1 MSKEERLP
9 TCTTTERCV
18 CEVQTARCTRRAST
32 SPRWTFKLH
41 VLPPSPHPRPMVDC
55 ARRCWS
61 PPRSPCRETGKH
73 VATAVLG
80 VGDTWVCGRTRI
92 GSLLVSSW
100 QCNGTQR
107 CTSARRRGDSK
118 RYERQPRLHLLCAPG
133 SHRYDTLT
141 LSPSH
146 PTTHHPVDR
155 RACASASQSASGAK
169 LAGAST
175 LVGTLHARSAQ
186 WINRIQLHV
195 ITITHNRHMPCPPS
209 GRTPQ
214 RHLGGWWRIILRE
227 SPVNSAFLVTEVLH
241 RSYALFSP
249 AHLAVASIRTLR

>member
-1 MSKEERLP
+1 M
-9 TCTTTERCV
+9 
-18 CEVQTARCTRRAST
+18 
-32 SPRWTFKLH
+32 
-41 VLPPSPHPRPMVDC
+41 
-55 ARRCWS
+55 
-61 PPRSPCRETGKH
+61 
-73 VATAVLG
+73 
-80 VGDTWVCGRTRI
+80 CGRTRI
-92 GSLLVSSW
+92 GSLLVSSC
-100 QCNGTQR
+100 QRNGTHR

-155 RACASASQSASGAK
+155 RACASASQSASGAE

-214 RHLGGWWRIILRE
+214 RHLGGWWRFILRN
-227 SPVNSAFLVTEVLH
+227 PVNSAFLVT
-241 RSYALFSP
+241 RSCIAATLFSP
-249 AHLAVASIRTLR
+249 AHLAVQVASIRTLRSMMHRAYFWLRCARAGDGVALRRGPGLVGTAWLCTARGSYVPAGCSCSRAGRCADEETAGHSL